1 LRNADKRR
9 TSGAGVNGQHTE
21 EKTMATSN
29 GAFTLT
35 INTNA
40 SFGETGRPHTER
52 AQIRRMLMKV
62 AQDVGSG
69 RPSSAIIDESG
80 NNVGSYSYGAG
91 TICAG
96 N

>member
-1 LRNADKRR
+1 
-9 TSGAGVNGQHTE
+9 
-21 EKTMATSN
+21 MANSS

-40 SFGETGRPHTER
+40 GFGETGRPHIENAEIVYLLR
-52 AQIRRMLMKV
+52 QV

-69 RPSSAIIDESG
+69 KPSRAIIDRSG

-91 TICAG
+91 MINAG
-96 N
+96 R